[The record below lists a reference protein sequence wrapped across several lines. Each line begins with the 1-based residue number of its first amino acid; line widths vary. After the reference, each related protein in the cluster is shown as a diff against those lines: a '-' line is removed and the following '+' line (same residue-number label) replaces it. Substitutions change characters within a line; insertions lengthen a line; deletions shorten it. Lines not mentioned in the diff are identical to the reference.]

1 MTPEEFFDH
10 NARLEMSQWDLRK
23 FKKSHPILLKVII
36 KSMEGWKRD
45 AELYPG
51 AKVSEVIVSHP
62 RIRKENQL

>member
-45 AELYPG
+45 EIFIPG
-51 AKVSEVIVSHP
+51 AKASEVIACHP
-62 RIRKENQL
+62 IIRKENQL